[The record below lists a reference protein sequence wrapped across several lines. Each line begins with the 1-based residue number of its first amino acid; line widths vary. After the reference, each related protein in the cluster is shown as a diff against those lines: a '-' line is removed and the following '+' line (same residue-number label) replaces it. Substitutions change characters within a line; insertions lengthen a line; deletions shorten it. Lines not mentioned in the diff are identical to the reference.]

1 MAECASP
8 ATRAAR
14 RARCRPVHLAGSGT
28 ACPAGIT
35 PPVFGSGVL
44 PPVFRPLPRNSA
56 GHVQVRSRPGP
67 DVITRGEFTSAGF
80 RPRGR
85 IRLAL
90 HNSGNL
96 NRNRMQTGVLAV
108 SPAICRSY
116 ASGAGQGRRRAG
128 QGRRRGRA
136 GQAQAQGSL
145 RRASRR
151 RVARRS
157 SRSRRARAPRSP
169 ARNCRWCSPRMGSQP
184 PHGYPPRPAARWR
197 PARPRP

>member
-44 PPVFRPLPRNSA
+44 PPVFRPLPGNSA
-56 GHVQVRSRPGP
+56 GHVQVRSRSGP

-96 NRNRMQTGVLAV
+96 NRNRMQTGGLAV

-116 ASGAGQGRRRAG
+116 ASGAGQ
-128 QGRRRGRA
+128 
-136 GQAQAQGSL
+136 AQAQGSL
-145 RRASRR
+145 RRASPR